1 MLAEARGCRLSL
13 GMAHQHLGQLTPE
26 LREAL
31 AANARTR
38 IYFQLRQGDA
48 HQLAPDVSPE
58 LSEYDL
64 ANLARYMAAVRLCH
78 DGQTGRPFTLT
89 TEALPAAAPERA
101 EEIKALA
108 AERARNRSAEMSPKQ
123 PSAMPSKEFH
133 RRHRYQPQQSADPGG
148 TTLPICLPI
157 CPLICLPAR
166 AEYPCAEKDLKI
178 PMFSSA
184 DTGGVI

>member
-1 MLAEARGCRLSL
+1 VLAEARGYRLSL

-38 IYFQLRQGDA
+38 VYFQLSQSDA
-48 HQLAPDVSPE
+48 HQLGPDVSPE

-64 ANLARYMAAVRLCH
+64 AHLARYTAAVRVCH

-89 TEALPAAAPERA
+89 TEALSTAVPGRG

-108 AERARNRSAEMSPKQ
+108 AERRKLSADVPLEQSP
-123 PSAMPSKEFH
+123 PATPSKEFH
-133 RRHRYQPQQSADPGG
+133 RRHRYQAQQTVDRGGATPSDLSTDLSSDLPPG
-148 TTLPICLPI
+148 
-157 CPLICLPAR
+157 
-166 AEYPCAEKDLKI
+166 
-178 PMFSSA
+178 
-184 DTGGVI
+184 